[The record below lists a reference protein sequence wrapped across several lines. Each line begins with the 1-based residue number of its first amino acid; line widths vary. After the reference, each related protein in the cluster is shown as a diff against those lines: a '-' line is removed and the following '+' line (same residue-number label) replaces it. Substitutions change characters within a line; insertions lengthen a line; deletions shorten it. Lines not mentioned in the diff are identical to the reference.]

1 MSALPSHA
9 LIPFLNGKITMADAA
24 TLMISVGSY
33 LPERVVTNKE
43 LTAFV
48 DTSDEWIR
56 QRTGIAQRHIVAEG
70 EKTSDTACHAATQAL
85 DRAGLEAGDI
95 DLIIIATSTPDD
107 TFPST
112 ATKVQHRVGAHA
124 AVAFDVQAV
133 CAGFVYALDVADAM
147 LTAGRGKRALV
158 IGAESFSKILDWS
171 DRSTCVLFGDG
182 AGAVILERS
191 EDPQGYGVL
200 ATRLHADGAHRDILY
215 VDGGPSSSGE
225 VGHVRMEGNKV
236 FRHAV
241 DKLSSV
247 MDEVL
252 EAADIPVSDVD
263 WLVPHQA
270 NIRII
275 EGMQKKMGLSDER
288 VVKTVSEHAN
298 TSAASIPLALS
309 AAVGDGRIR
318 DGQVLAFEAIGG
330 GLVWGAALVRYGR
343 PAE

>member
-1 MSALPSHA
+1 
-9 LIPFLNGKITMADAA
+9 
-24 TLMISVGSY
+24 MISVGGY
-33 LPERVVTNKE
+33 LPQRVVSNHE
-43 LTAFV
+43 LAAVV

-70 EKTSDTACHAATQAL
+70 EKTSDLARHAA
-85 DRAGLEAGDI
+85 DRALANAGMTGADI

-112 ATKVQHRVGAHA
+112 ATKVQHQIGAHNA
-124 AVAFDVQAV
+124 IAFDVQAV

-147 LTAGRGKRALV
+147 LSSGRARRALV
-158 IGAESFSKILDWS
+158 IGSESFSKILDWE

-182 AGAVILERS
+182 AGAVLLERS
-191 EDPQGYGVL
+191 ESPDGFGVL
-200 ATRLHADGAHRDILY
+200 ASRLHADGAHRDILY
-215 VDGGPSSSGE
+215 VDGGPSSSGT
-225 VGHVRMEGNKV
+225 VGHLRMEGNKV

-241 DKLSSV
+241 EKLSSV

-252 EAADIPVSDVD
+252 EAAGMVVDQVD

-275 EGMQKKMGLSDER
+275 EGMQKKMGLGDDR
-288 VVKTVSEHAN
+288 VVKTVHEHAN

-309 AAVGDGRIR
+309 SAVEDGRIKN
-318 DGQVLAFEAIGG
+318 GQVLAFEAIGG
-330 GLVWGAALVRYGR
+330 GLVWGASLVRFGR
-343 PAE
+343 PAGQ

>member
-1 MSALPSHA
+1 
-9 LIPFLNGKITMADAA
+9 MADSA

-33 LPERVVTNKE
+33 LPERVVSNDE
-43 LTAFV
+43 LAGFV

-56 QRTGIAQRHIVAEG
+56 QRTGIAQRHIVADG
-70 EKTSDTACHAATQAL
+70 EMTSDLARIAAERAL
-85 DRAGLEAGDI
+85 ERAGIGADEI

-112 ATKVQHRVGAHA
+112 ATKVQHQLGATGA
-124 AVAFDVQAV
+124 IAFDVQAV

-147 LTAGRGKRALV
+147 LSAGRGKRALV
-158 IGAESFSKILDWS
+158 IGAESFSKILDWN

-182 AGAVILERS
+182 AGAVLLERS
-191 EDPQGYGVL
+191 DDPRGYGVL
-200 ATRLHADGAHRDILY
+200 ASRLHADGAHRDILY
-215 VDGGPSSSGE
+215 VDGGPSSSGA

-241 DKLSSV
+241 EKLSSV

-252 EAADIPVSDVD
+252 VAADMPVTAVD

-275 EGMQKKMGLSDER
+275 EGMQKKMGLPNSQ
-288 VVKTVSEHAN
+288 VVKTVHNHAN
-298 TSAASIPLALS
+298 TSAASIPLAL
-309 AAVGDGRIR
+309 AEAVSDGRIS

-343 PAE
+343 PA

>member
-1 MSALPSHA
+1 MPEASKS
-9 LIPFLNGKITMADAA
+9 GAA
-24 TLMISVGSY
+24 NLMISVGSY
-33 LPERVVTNKE
+33 LPQRIVTNDE
-43 LTAFV
+43 LAMSV

-70 EKTSDTACHAATQAL
+70 EKTSDLARNAAEEAL
-85 DRAGLEAGDI
+85 SRVGLSGADI
-95 DLIIIATSTPDD
+95 DLIIVATSTPDD

-112 ATKVQHRVGAHA
+112 ATKIQHQLGAHNA
-124 AVAFDVQAV
+124 IAFDVQAV

-147 LTAGRGKRALV
+147 LTAGRGRRALV
-158 IGAESFSKILDWS
+158 IGAESFSKILDWQ

-182 AGAVILERS
+182 AGAVLLERC
-191 EDPQGYGVL
+191 ETETDYGIL
-200 ATRLHADGAHRDILY
+200 ATKLHADGAHRDILY
-215 VDGGPSSSGE
+215 VDGGPSSNGN

-241 DKLSSV
+241 EKLSSV

-252 EAADIPVSDVD
+252 DAADMRVEEVD

-275 EGMQKKMGLSDER
+275 EGMQKKMGLGEDR
-288 VVKTVSEHAN
+288 VVKTVHEHAN

-309 AAVGDGRIR
+309 AAVNDGRIH

-343 PAE
+343 P

>member
-1 MSALPSHA
+1 MPDS
-9 LIPFLNGKITMADAA
+9 G
-24 TLMISVGSY
+24 TLMISVGGY
-33 LPERVVTNKE
+33 LPERVVRNDDLAAT
-43 LTAFV
+43 V

-70 EKTSDTACHAATQAL
+70 EKTSDLARNAAEQAL
-85 DRAGLEAGDI
+85 ARAGMTGADI

-112 ATKVQHRVGAHA
+112 ATKVQHQIGAHNA
-124 AVAFDVQAV
+124 IAFDMQAV

-147 LTAGRGKRALV
+147 LSGGRANRALV
-158 IGAESFSKILDWS
+158 IGAESFSKILDWE

-182 AGAVILERS
+182 AGAVLLERS
-191 EDPQGYGVL
+191 DNVNGFGVL
-200 ATRLHADGAHRDILY
+200 ASRLHADGAHRDILY
-215 VDGGPSSSGE
+215 VDGGPSTSGT
-225 VGHVRMEGNKV
+225 VGHLRMEGNKV

-241 DKLSSV
+241 EKLSSV

-252 EAADIPVSDVD
+252 DAAGMNVEQVD

-275 EGMQKKMGLSDER
+275 EGMQKKMGLADDR
-288 VVKTVSEHAN
+288 VVKTVQDHAN

-309 AAVGDGRIR
+309 SAFEDGRIMN
-318 DGQVLAFEAIGG
+318 GQVLAFEAIGG
-330 GLVWGAALVRYGR
+330 GLVWGASLVRFGR
-343 PAE
+343 PGGQ

>member
-1 MSALPSHA
+1 
-9 LIPFLNGKITMADAA
+9 MADSA

-33 LPERVVTNKE
+33 LPERIVTNDE
-43 LTAFV
+43 LAGFV

-70 EKTSDTACHAATQAL
+70 EMTSDLARIAAERAL
-85 DRAGLEAGDI
+85 DGAGIGADEI

-112 ATKVQHRVGAHA
+112 ATKVQHQLGATKA
-124 AVAFDVQAV
+124 IAFDVQAV

-147 LTAGRGKRALV
+147 LSAGRGRRALV
-158 IGAESFSKILDWS
+158 IGAESFSKILDWN

-182 AGAVILERS
+182 AGAVLLERN
-191 EDPQGYGVL
+191 DDARGYGVL
-200 ATRLHADGAHRDILY
+200 ASKLHADGAHRDILY
-215 VDGGPSSSGE
+215 VDGGPSSSGA

-241 DKLSSV
+241 EKLSSV

-252 EAADIPVSDVD
+252 QAADMPVTAVD

-275 EGMQKKMGLSDER
+275 EGMQKKMGLPDSQ
-288 VVKTVSEHAN
+288 VVKTVHDHAN
-298 TSAASIPLALS
+298 TSAASIPLAL
-309 AAVGDGRIR
+309 AEAVGDGRIS
-318 DGQVLAFEAIGG
+318 DGQILAFEAIGG

-343 PAE
+343 PA

>member
-1 MSALPSHA
+1 MPEASKS
-9 LIPFLNGKITMADAA
+9 GAA
-24 TLMISVGSY
+24 NLMISVGSY
-33 LPERVVTNKE
+33 LPQRIVTNDE
-43 LTAFV
+43 LAMSV

-70 EKTSDTACHAATQAL
+70 EKTSDLARNAAEEAL
-85 DRAGLEAGDI
+85 SRVGLSGADI
-95 DLIIIATSTPDD
+95 DLIIVATSTPDD

-112 ATKVQHRVGAHA
+112 ATKIQHQLGAHNA
-124 AVAFDVQAV
+124 IAFDVQAV

-147 LTAGRGKRALV
+147 LTAGRGQRALV
-158 IGAESFSKILDWS
+158 IGAESFSKILDWQ

-182 AGAVILERS
+182 AGAVLLERC
-191 EDPQGYGVL
+191 ETETDYGIL
-200 ATRLHADGAHRDILY
+200 ATKLHADGAHRNILY
-215 VDGGPSSSGE
+215 VDGGPSSNGN

-241 DKLSSV
+241 EKLSSV

-252 EAADIPVSDVD
+252 DAAAMRVEEVD

-275 EGMQKKMGLSDER
+275 EGMQKKMGLGEDR
-288 VVKTVSEHAN
+288 VVKTVHEHAN

-309 AAVGDGRIR
+309 AAVNDGRIH

-343 PAE
+343 P

>member
-1 MSALPSHA
+1 MP
-9 LIPFLNGKITMADAA
+9 DASKSGA
-24 TLMISVGSY
+24 ANLMISVGSY
-33 LPERVVTNKE
+33 LPQRIVTNDE
-43 LTAFV
+43 LAMTV

-70 EKTSDTACHAATQAL
+70 EKTSDLARNAAEAAL
-85 DRAGLEAGDI
+85 ERVGLSGADI
-95 DLIIIATSTPDD
+95 DLIIVATSTPDD

-112 ATKVQHRVGAHA
+112 ATKIQHQLGAHNA
-124 AVAFDVQAV
+124 IAFDVQAV

-147 LTAGRGKRALV
+147 LTAGRGQRALV
-158 IGAESFSKILDWS
+158 IGAESFSKILDWQ

-182 AGAVILERS
+182 AGAVLLERC
-191 EDPQGYGVL
+191 EAETNYGIL
-200 ATRLHADGAHRDILY
+200 ATKLHADGAHRDILY
-215 VDGGPSSSGE
+215 VDGGPSSTGD

-241 DKLSSV
+241 EKLSSV

-252 EAADIPVSDVD
+252 EAADMRVDEVD

-275 EGMQKKMGLSDER
+275 EGMQKKMGLGEDR
-288 VVKTVSEHAN
+288 VVKTVHEHAN

-309 AAVGDGRIR
+309 AAVNDGRIR

-343 PAE
+343 P

>member
-1 MSALPSHA
+1 
-9 LIPFLNGKITMADAA
+9 MADGA
-24 TLMISVGSY
+24 TLMVSVGSY
-33 LPERVVTNKE
+33 LPERVMTNHDLAE
-43 LTAFV
+43 MV

-70 EKTSDTACHAATQAL
+70 QKTSDLASHAAERAL
-85 DRAGLEAGDI
+85 EHCGLTGSDI
-95 DLIIIATSTPDD
+95 DLIIVATSTPDD

-112 ATKVQHRVGAHA
+112 ATKVQHQIGATTA
-124 AVAFDVQAV
+124 IAFDVQAV

-147 LTAGRGKRALV
+147 LSAGRGRRALV
-158 IGAESFSKILDWS
+158 IGAESFSKILNWE

-182 AGAVILERS
+182 AGAVLLERC
-191 EDPQGYGVL
+191 EAVNDFGIL
-200 ATRLHADGAHRDILY
+200 ASRLHADGAHRDILY
-215 VDGGPSSSGE
+215 VDGGPSSSGT

-241 DKLSSV
+241 EKLSSV

-252 EAADIPVSDVD
+252 AAADMTVDQVD

-288 VVKTVSEHAN
+288 VVKTVHHHAN
-298 TSAASIPLALS
+298 TSAASIPLALA
-309 AAVGDGRIR
+309 AAVGDGRVR
-318 DGQVLAFEAIGG
+318 NGQILAFEAIGG

-343 PAE
+343 PNGQ

>member
-1 MSALPSHA
+1 
-9 LIPFLNGKITMADAA
+9 MADSA

-33 LPERVVTNKE
+33 LPERVVSNDE
-43 LTAFV
+43 LAGFV

-56 QRTGIAQRHIVAEG
+56 QRTGIAQRHIVADG
-70 EKTSDTACHAATQAL
+70 EMTSDLARIAAERAL
-85 DRAGLEAGDI
+85 ERAGIGADEI

-112 ATKVQHRVGAHA
+112 ATKVQHQLGATA
-124 AVAFDVQAV
+124 AIAFDVQAV

-147 LTAGRGKRALV
+147 LSAGRGKRALV
-158 IGAESFSKILDWS
+158 IGAESFSKILDWN

-182 AGAVILERS
+182 AGAVLLERS
-191 EDPQGYGVL
+191 DDPRGYGVL
-200 ATRLHADGAHRDILY
+200 ASRLHADGAHRDILY
-215 VDGGPSSSGE
+215 VDGGPSSSGA

-241 DKLSSV
+241 EKLSSV

-252 EAADIPVSDVD
+252 VAADMPVTAVD

-275 EGMQKKMGLSDER
+275 EGMQKKMGLPDSQ
-288 VVKTVSEHAN
+288 VVKTVHNHAN
-298 TSAASIPLALS
+298 TSAASIPLAL
-309 AAVGDGRIR
+309 AEAVSDGRIS

-343 PAE
+343 PA

>member
-1 MSALPSHA
+1 M
-9 LIPFLNGKITMADAA
+9 GDAA

-33 LPERVVTNKE
+33 LPQRIMTNEE
-43 LTAFV
+43 LTELV

-56 QRTGIAQRHIVAEG
+56 QRTGITQRHIVAEG
-70 EKTSDTACHAATQAL
+70 EMTSDLARRAAEQAL
-85 DRAGLEAGDI
+85 ERAGLAASDI

-112 ATKVQHRVGAHA
+112 ATKVQHQLGARGA
-124 AVAFDVQAV
+124 IAFDVQAV
-133 CAGFVYALDVADAM
+133 CAGFVYALDVAEAM

-191 EDPQGYGVL
+191 EEASGYGVL
-200 ATRLHADGAHRDILY
+200 ATKLHADGAHRDILY
-215 VDGGPSSSGE
+215 VDGGPSSSGD

-252 EAADIPVSDVD
+252 EAADMPVAEVD

-275 EGMQKKMGLSDER
+275 EGMQKKMGLSDDR
-288 VVKTVSEHAN
+288 VVKTVHEHAN

-309 AAVGDGRIR
+309 AAVGDGRVR
-318 DGQVLAFEAIGG
+318 NGQVLAFEAIGG

>member
-1 MSALPSHA
+1 
-9 LIPFLNGKITMADAA
+9 MADSA

-33 LPERVVTNKE
+33 LPERIVTNDE
-43 LTAFV
+43 LAGFV

-70 EKTSDTACHAATQAL
+70 EMTSDLARIAAERAL
-85 DRAGLEAGDI
+85 ERAGVGADEI
-95 DLIIIATSTPDD
+95 DLIVIATSTPDD

-112 ATKVQHRVGAHA
+112 ATKVQHQLGATRA
-124 AVAFDVQAV
+124 IAFDVQAV

-147 LTAGRGKRALV
+147 LSAGRGRRALV
-158 IGAESFSKILDWS
+158 IGAESFSKILDWN

-182 AGAVILERS
+182 AGAVLLERS
-191 EDPQGYGVL
+191 DDAQGYGML
-200 ATRLHADGAHRDILY
+200 ASKLHADGAHRDILY
-215 VDGGPSSSGE
+215 VDGGPSSSGA

-241 DKLSSV
+241 EKLSSV

-252 EAADIPVSDVD
+252 EAAAMPVTAVD

-275 EGMQKKMGLSDER
+275 EGMQKKMGLPDSQ
-288 VVKTVSEHAN
+288 VVKTVHDHAN
-298 TSAASIPLALS
+298 TSAASIPLAL
-309 AAVGDGRIR
+309 AEAVGDGRIA

-343 PAE
+343 PA

>member
-1 MSALPSHA
+1 MPEASKS
-9 LIPFLNGKITMADAA
+9 GAA
-24 TLMISVGSY
+24 NLMISVGSY
-33 LPERVVTNKE
+33 LPQRIVTNDE
-43 LTAFV
+43 LAMSV

-70 EKTSDTACHAATQAL
+70 EKTSDLARNAAEEAL
-85 DRAGLEAGDI
+85 SRVGLSGADI
-95 DLIIIATSTPDD
+95 DLIIVATSTPDD

-112 ATKVQHRVGAHA
+112 ATKIQHQLGAHNA
-124 AVAFDVQAV
+124 IAFDVQAV

-147 LTAGRGKRALV
+147 LTAWRGQRALV
-158 IGAESFSKILDWS
+158 IGAESFSKILDWQ

-182 AGAVILERS
+182 AGAVLLERC
-191 EDPQGYGVL
+191 ETETDYGIL
-200 ATRLHADGAHRDILY
+200 ATKLHADGAHRDILY
-215 VDGGPSSSGE
+215 VDGGPSSNGN

-241 DKLSSV
+241 EKLSSV

-252 EAADIPVSDVD
+252 DAAAMRVEEVD

-275 EGMQKKMGLSDER
+275 EGMQKKMGLGEDR
-288 VVKTVSEHAN
+288 VVKTVHEHAN

-309 AAVGDGRIR
+309 AAVNDGRIH

-343 PAE
+343 P

>member
-1 MSALPSHA
+1 MPTL
-9 LIPFLNGKITMADAA
+9 FWNGRKKMPEASKSGAA
-24 TLMISVGSY
+24 NLMISVGSY
-33 LPERVVTNKE
+33 LPQRIVTNDE
-43 LTAFV
+43 LAMSV

-70 EKTSDTACHAATQAL
+70 EKTSDLARNAAEEAL
-85 DRAGLEAGDI
+85 SRVGLSGADI
-95 DLIIIATSTPDD
+95 DLIIVATSTPDD

-112 ATKVQHRVGAHA
+112 ATKIQHQLGAHNA
-124 AVAFDVQAV
+124 IAFDVQAV

-147 LTAGRGKRALV
+147 LTAGRGRRALV
-158 IGAESFSKILDWS
+158 IGAESFSKILDWQ

-182 AGAVILERS
+182 AGAVLLERC
-191 EDPQGYGVL
+191 ETETDYGIL
-200 ATRLHADGAHRDILY
+200 ATKLHADGAHRDILY
-215 VDGGPSSSGE
+215 VDGGPSSNGN

-241 DKLSSV
+241 EKLSSV

-252 EAADIPVSDVD
+252 DAAAMRVEEVD

-275 EGMQKKMGLSDER
+275 EGMQKKMGLGEDR
-288 VVKTVSEHAN
+288 VVKTVHEHAN

-309 AAVGDGRIR
+309 AAVNDGRIH

-343 PAE
+343 P

>member
-1 MSALPSHA
+1 MPDS
-9 LIPFLNGKITMADAA
+9 G
-24 TLMISVGSY
+24 TLMISVGGY
-33 LPERVVTNKE
+33 LPQRVVSNHD
-43 LTAFV
+43 LAAVV

-70 EKTSDTACHAATQAL
+70 EKTSDLARHAA
-85 DRAGLEAGDI
+85 DRALANAGMTGADI

-112 ATKVQHRVGAHA
+112 ATKVQHQIGAHNA
-124 AVAFDVQAV
+124 IAFDVQAV

-147 LTAGRGKRALV
+147 LSSGRARRALV
-158 IGAESFSKILDWS
+158 IGAESFSKILDWE

-182 AGAVILERS
+182 AGAVLLERS
-191 EDPQGYGVL
+191 ESPDGFGVL
-200 ATRLHADGAHRDILY
+200 ASRLHADGAHRDILY
-215 VDGGPSSSGE
+215 VDGGPSSSGT
-225 VGHVRMEGNKV
+225 VGHLRMEGNKV

-241 DKLSSV
+241 EKLSSV

-252 EAADIPVSDVD
+252 EAAGMVVDQVD

-275 EGMQKKMGLSDER
+275 EGMQKRMGLGDDR
-288 VVKTVSEHAN
+288 VVKTVHDHAN

-309 AAVGDGRIR
+309 SAVEDGRIKN
-318 DGQVLAFEAIGG
+318 GQVLAFEAIGG
-330 GLVWGAALVRYGR
+330 GLVWGASLVRFGR
-343 PAE
+343 PTGQ